1 MGFLR
6 FLMWVFENHACVSSS
21 FYSMEDGENLERE
34 LMNVVPL
41 MRRVVNL
48 VGDTLGLTKENLVEF
63 VFKLFY
69 WEFGILIFQK
79 LSFFR

>member
-6 FLMWVFENHACVSSS
+6 FLMWVFENHACVSSG
-21 FYSMEDGENLERE
+21 FYSMEDGENLERERERE

-48 VGDTLGLTKENLVEF
+48 VGHTLGLTKKNLVEF
-63 VFKLFY
+63 VLKLFY
-69 WEFGILIFQK
+69 
-79 LSFFR
+79 